1 MTDRTGSE
9 GDRLAMLEA
18 QIAAIT
24 RTPLPQPKGGRRF
37 AEELADL
44 QARRLRER
52 QDAAEL
58 EAAKAADQEKRMR
71 PQRERRE
78 RDLQALRNKMAT
90 KEKEHADD
98 LARLGAE
105 YARLMR
111 APL

>member
-1 MTDRTGSE
+1 MTEMPSRED
-9 GDRLAMLEA
+9 DRLAALEA
-18 QIAAIT
+18 QLAAFT
-24 RTPLPQPKGGRRF
+24 TTPLPRPKGGRRF
-37 AEELADL
+37 AEELAER

-78 RDLQALRNKMAT
+78 RDLQALRNEMAT

-105 YARLMR
+105 YARLMS